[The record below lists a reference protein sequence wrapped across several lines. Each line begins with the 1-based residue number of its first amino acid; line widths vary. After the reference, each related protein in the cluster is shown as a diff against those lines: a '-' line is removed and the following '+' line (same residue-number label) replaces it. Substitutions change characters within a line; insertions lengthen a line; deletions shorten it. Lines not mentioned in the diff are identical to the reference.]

1 MMWAQP
7 KIGKFIMSLLPDKNL
22 FIVTSALNTGIGVI
36 DPDTRYQQT
45 IDGLKNLREKCPND
59 IILFADGSP
68 NQVKGEY
75 VQGVAPLVHINA
87 YFGQNGPVHDFA
99 SSGRKSEAEVAM
111 LFYALVEFKRNP
123 DFAKMLSGV
132 KRIFKYSARSVLND
146 NFDITKYDGQFGKY
160 VFKKA
165 IPSWMDS
172 NRKTNITDH
181 LYITRFYSFCPSLL
195 DNYLNSLQTILTNI
209 QQHGIDTEHAHYMC
223 LDRRYV
229 VEFDT
234 LGVEGIMGGTGQKE
248 IY

>member
-1 MMWAQP
+1 M
-7 KIGKFIMSLLPDKNL
+7 IIPDKNL

-68 NQVKGEY
+68 NMVKDEYVKG
-75 VQGVAPLVHINA
+75 VSPLVHINA
-87 YFGQNGPVHDFA
+87 YFGLNDGAGHQFA
-99 SSGRKSEAEVAM
+99 STGRKSEAEVAM
-111 LFYALVEFKRNP
+111 LFFAMVEFKRNP

-146 NFDITKYDGQFGKY
+146 NFDITKYDDKFGKY
-160 VFKKA
+160 VFKTA
-165 IPSWMDS
+165 MPSWMDE
-172 NRKTNITDH
+172 NRKRDITDH
-181 LYITRFYSFCPSLL
+181 LYITRFYSMCPSLL
-195 DNYLNSLQTILTNI
+195 DNYLDRLQSILQNI
-209 QQHGIDTEHAHYMC
+209 QQHGIDTEHAHYLC
-223 LDRRYV
+223 LDRKDV

-234 LGVEGIMGGTGQKE
+234 IGVEGIMGGTGQRE